1 MKTSKVHDRLW
12 KGGEFGSER
21 TGRVWRR
28 IDARGMEL
36 HLTGFHV
43 VNLGVK
49 KQKKN
54 PGGKIYKKKKR
65 KKGREEKKK
74 SVQFTK

>member
-49 KQKKN
+49 KQKK
-54 PGGKIYKKKKR
+54 KKE